1 MCNPL
6 CTYPPVSALT
16 WGELFHAPEKEVK
29 IQSEMESKEED
40 IGISVIA
47 DK

>member
-1 MCNPL
+1 M
-6 CTYPPVSALT
+6 VSVLQLQT
-16 WGELFHAPEKEVK
+16 KNETKQLK

>member
-1 MCNPL
+1 M
-6 CTYPPVSALT
+6 VSMLQLQT
-16 WGELFHAPEKEVK
+16 KNETTQLK

-40 IGISVIA
+40 RGTPVIAIA

>member
-1 MCNPL
+1 M
-6 CTYPPVSALT
+6 VSVLQLHT
-16 WGELFHAPEKEVK
+16 KNETTQRK